1 MVIGSDLES
10 GFTMER
16 FLAPMT
22 NWRDELNRITVE
34 FWCGVG
40 MLEELPNIADA
51 ANIDL
56 GEAHPDIWQF
66 YTCTSDGQAKD
77 VTSKV
82 AFHLNRF
89 VPESWEAL
97 PYAQDALKRALDN
110 FAAHK
115 MSVHALCRLVQDL
128 DSTFNINLSD
138 LPQPASLSELN
149 EWWMGTLWD
158 CCDWC
163 GENRTHEDHPS
174 LLAEARRVATMLS
187 EIAFKR
193 SRL

>member
-1 MVIGSDLES
+1 
-10 GFTMER
+10 
-16 FLAPMT
+16 MT
-22 NWRDELNRITVE
+22 NWRDDLNRIAVE

-40 MLEELPNIADA
+40 LLEELPIIADS
-51 ANIDL
+51 ANSDL
-56 GEAHPDIWQF
+56 GEAHPDIWDF
-66 YTCTSDGQAKD
+66 YTCTSDAGATD
-77 VTSKV
+77 LTSKV
-82 AFHLNRF
+82 AFHLNGF

-115 MSVHALCRLVQDL
+115 MSVQALCRLVQDL

-138 LPQPASLSELN
+138 VPKPASLSELK

-163 GENRTHEDHPS
+163 GENRTHEDHPA
-174 LLAEARRVATMLS
+174 LVAEARRVAAMLS
-187 EIAFKR
+187 EVALKR
-193 SRL
+193 SRI